1 MYIRQ
6 GRYSYGSVI
15 YNFDGQ
21 YIRQGRYSFGSVIYN
36 IER

>member
-1 MYIRQ
+1 MYIRQGRYSYGDIIYNFDGQYIRQ

-15 YNFDGQ
+15 YN
-21 YIRQGRYSFGSVIYN
+21 

>member
-6 GRYSYGSVI
+6 GRYSFGSVI

-21 YIRQGRYSFGSVIYN
+21 YIRQGRYSYGSVIYN